1 MEVTHINYLV
11 DSDEISIK
19 NPEGWTK
26 KFKASSDPG
35 KLCRMLMHFN
45 SVPNPVEMSPT
56 FITYVQAFVSED
68 VVKAILTFNK
78 LKFDFYE
85 S

>member
-26 KFKASSDPG
+26 HFKASTDPG
-35 KLCRMLMHFN
+35 KLARMLMHYCSFRH
-45 SVPNPVEMSPT
+45 PVEMSPT
-56 FITYVQAFVSED
+56 FITYVQAFLSEE
-68 VVKAILTFNK
+68 VIKAILTFNK
-78 LKFDFYE
+78 LKFDYYE